1 MSGGQPRDGIEARF
15 VLARETFVLDVDFA
29 APGRGITGVFGPSGA
44 GKTTLLRC
52 IAGLERA
59 RGRCR
64 VKGGTWQ
71 DEAGVFLPTHRRPLG
86 YVFQEAS
93 LFPHL
98 SVRGNLEYGWRR
110 IAPARRRIGF
120 EDATEWLGLRP
131 LLERSP
137 TTLSGG
143 ERQRVAIA
151 RALLTSPDLLLAD
164 EPLAGLD
171 EASKAEILPYL
182 DRLHDELE
190 LPILY
195 VTHSLDEISR
205 IAEHLVV
212 LRDGRA
218 IGAGPVAELMTR
230 VDLPLAHR
238 DDASAIV
245 AATVAG
251 LDEAYHLMEL
261 AFPGGTLY
269 VPGDLQRL
277 GHGRGTPVRVRV
289 FARDVSLTLAPP
301 ERTSILNILSVTV
314 REVVHDRAG
323 QTLIRVEA
331 GGVPLLARITAKSA
345 AQLRLGPGVAC
356 HAQIK
361 GVALLT

>member
-1 MSGGQPRDGIEARF
+1 MKAGAGIEVRF
-15 VLARETFVLDVDFA
+15 SLAREGFALDVAFT

-44 GKTTLLRC
+44 GKTTVLRC

-59 RGRCR
+59 RGLCR
-64 VKGGTWQ
+64 VNGGTWQ
-71 DEAGVFLPTHRRPLG
+71 DERTFLPTHRRPLG

-110 IAPARRRIGF
+110 IAPARRRLGF
-120 EDATEWLGLRP
+120 EEAVALLGLRP
-131 LLERSP
+131 LIDRSP
-137 TTLSGG
+137 GTLSGG

-212 LRDGRA
+212 LRDGRVL
-218 IGAGPVAELMTR
+218 GSGPVAELMTR

-245 AATVAG
+245 AATVAA
-251 LDEAYHLMEL
+251 LDETYRLMEL
-261 AFPGGTLY
+261 AFPGGTLF
-269 VPGDLQRL
+269 VPGQR
-277 GHGRGTPVRVRV
+277 HARGTPVRVRV
-289 FARDVSLTLAPP
+289 FARDVSLTLAKP
-301 ERTSILNILSVTV
+301 ERTSILNVLPVVV
-314 REVVHDRAG
+314 REVIHDRTG
-323 QTLIRVEA
+323 QVLIRVEA

-345 AQLRLGPGVAC
+345 AQLQIGPGVAC